1 MRPFPVGSWP
11 VGVCGIPPE
20 AVPSFARRRS
30 ALRRASRVQV
40 GRRPIFYFV
49 VVKMRQDLKTLR
61 RMLAA
66 VVETMGY
73 ELVGVEFHARQDN
86 ALLRIYIDSE
96 NGIGLDDCQRVSHQL
111 SGVLEVED
119 PITGRYTLE
128 VSSPGL
134 DRPLF
139 EAGHF
144 TRFAGSEVRVQLR
157 ELLEG
162 RRKLVGRLLGM
173 RDDDVVI
180 VDGEGRE
187 WRVPLERIEKAR
199 LVPEL

>member
-1 MRPFPVGSWP
+1 
-11 VGVCGIPPE
+11 
-20 AVPSFARRRS
+20 
-30 ALRRASRVQV
+30 
-40 GRRPIFYFV
+40 
-49 VVKMRQDLKTLR
+49 MRQDLKTLR

-66 VVETMGY
+66 VVEAMGY
-73 ELVGVEFHARQDN
+73 ELAGVEFHAHRDN
-86 ALLRIYIDSE
+86 ALLRVYIDSE

-119 PITGRYTLE
+119 PIAGRYTLE

-139 EAGHF
+139 EAAHF
-144 TRFAGSEVRVQLR
+144 NRFAGSEVRVQLR
-157 ELLEG
+157 ELLDG

-180 VDGEGRE
+180 VDSEGRE

>member
-1 MRPFPVGSWP
+1 
-11 VGVCGIPPE
+11 
-20 AVPSFARRRS
+20 
-30 ALRRASRVQV
+30 
-40 GRRPIFYFV
+40 
-49 VVKMRQDLKTLR
+49 MRQDLKALR

-73 ELVGVEFHARQDN
+73 ELAGVELHARRDN

-96 NGIGLDDCQRVSHQL
+96 NGISLDDCQRVSHQL
-111 SGVLEVED
+111 SGVLDVEE
-119 PITGRYTLE
+119 PIAGRYTLE
-128 VSSPGL
+128 ISSPGL

-139 EAGHF
+139 EAAHF
-144 TRFAGSEVRVQLR
+144 NRFAGSEVCIQLR
-157 ELLEG
+157 ELLDG

-180 VDGEGRE
+180 VDSEGRE